1 MSQNTAEQQQRVN
14 ERAGAIAKRDAW
26 YAEHR
31 MARK

>member
-1 MSQNTAEQQQRVN
+1 MSQNTNEQQQRVN

-26 YAEHR
+26 YAQHR